1 MVVLTEEE
9 HARVSQAVKQVER
22 DTSGEIHCVVCR
34 QSDDYFLAAGF
45 VLACMAMG
53 VTLFVSWLS
62 FSFWFDVGAV
72 TLTLI
77 QVVAFA
83 AGLVMIRL
91 WPSLCLRLV
100 PKSVRYRRAHANAV
114 RQFLAHNIHATE
126 NRTGVLVFVSL
137 VERYAEIIA
146 DSGLSAQID
155 QAEWNRIVGALTTG
169 VSQGRIA
176 DALIEAVQQSGVLLI
191 RHFPAGP
198 EDRNELPDHVV
209 EI

>member
-9 HARVSQAVKQVER
+9 HARVSLAVKQVEQN
-22 DTSGEIHCVVCR
+22 TSGEIHCVVCR

-62 FSFWFDVGAV
+62 FRFWFDIGAV
-72 TLTLI
+72 TLSLI
-77 QVVAFA
+77 QIVAFG
-83 AGLVMIRL
+83 AGLAMIRI

-137 VERYAEIIA
+137 AERYAEVIA
-146 DSGLSAQID
+146 DSGLTVHID
-155 QAEWNRIVGALTTG
+155 QAEWNRIIGALTAG
-169 VSQGRIA
+169 VAQGRLA
-176 DALIEAVQQSGVLLI
+176 DALIEAVQQAGALLI

>member
-1 MVVLTEEE
+1 MVVLSEEE

-53 VTLFVSWLS
+53 VTFLISWLS
-62 FSFWFDVGAV
+62 FRFWFDVGAV

-77 QVVAFA
+77 QVVAFG
-83 AGLVMIRL
+83 AGLIMIRF
-91 WPSLCLRLV
+91 WPALCLRLV
-100 PKSVRYRRAHANAV
+100 PKSVRYRRAHANTV

-137 VERYAEIIA
+137 AERYAEIIA
-146 DSGLSAQID
+146 DSGLSAHID
-155 QAEWNRIVGALTTG
+155 QAEWDRIVGALTTG

-191 RHFPAGP
+191 RHYPAGP

>member
-1 MVVLTEEE
+1 MVVLSEED

-53 VTLFVSWLS
+53 VTLLISWLS
-62 FSFWFDVGAV
+62 FRFWFDIGAV
-72 TLTLI
+72 TLTLV
-77 QVVAFA
+77 QVAAFG
-83 AGLVMIRL
+83 AGLVMIRY

-100 PKSVRYRRAHANAV
+100 PKSVRYRRAHANAL

-126 NRTGVLVFVSL
+126 HRTGVLVFVSL
-137 VERYAEIIA
+137 AERYAEIIA
-146 DSGLSAQID
+146 DSGLTAHID
-155 QAEWNRIVGALTTG
+155 QAEWNRIIGELTTG
-169 VSQGRIA
+169 VSRGRLA

-191 RHFPAGP
+191 RHYPAGP
-198 EDRNELPDHVV
+198 GDRNELPDHVV